1 MSSQQDRKPDD
12 PEELRHRQE
21 RAARKARIAERVLS
35 ALGHS
40 NDCRT
45 VQVRPLWAY
54 NYRVNVLVGADAVSA
69 TIAHSYFVETD
80 LEGNIIQSTPRIKV
94 QAGST

>member
-21 RAARKARIAERVLS
+21 RTARKARIADRVLS
-35 ALGHS
+35 ALGHCS
-40 NDCRT
+40 DCRT
-45 VQVRPLWAY
+45 VQVKPLWAY
-54 NYRVNVLVGADAVSA
+54 NYRVNVLIGTDAVSA
-69 TIAHSYFVETD
+69 KIAHSYFVETD
-80 LEGNIIQSTPRIKV
+80 LEGNIIESTPRIDV

>member
-1 MSSQQDRKPDD
+1 MSSQQDRKSDD
-12 PEELRHRQE
+12 ADESRKQRE
-21 RAARKARIAERVLS
+21 REARKSRIVERILS

-40 NDCRT
+40 NGCRT
-45 VQVRPLWAY
+45 VQVKPLWAY

-69 TIAHSYFVETD
+69 KIAHSYFVETD
-80 LEGNIIQSTPRIKV
+80 LEGNIIESTPRISV